1 MDGPG
6 DPWNWFD
13 CPGRKVKNGSS
24 AGHCKYCLQYFKQ
37 MDASRIRAHI
47 LRIKKK
53 GVSICPCP
61 GKEAIEDLSPPQ
73 QPRTDA
79 SANAAKPALAS
90 AAAARGGMAAWLNQ
104 PSSASPSTEPS
115 SSTQVSYFKFL
126 LFLHSFSLP
135 SRLES

>member
-13 CPGRKVKNGSS
+13 CPRRKVKNGSS

-79 SANAAKPALAS
+79 SANAAPALAS